1 MTPNFSIPRAHE
13 NILLPLNITF
23 SFSFYI
29 LGNITCSLSTCYKS
43 EGVVKT
49 GIGVVKAGI
58 GVVKAGIGVGKK
70 GIGVEKTGI
79 GVGKK
84 GISHGNAVILPS
96 EHMSISCRLRKG
108 GC

>member
-1 MTPNFSIPRAHE
+1 MTPNYSISRAHK
-13 NILLPLNITF
+13 NILLPLNISF

-29 LGNITCSLSTCYKS
+29 LGNIKCSLSTCYKIK
-43 EGVVKT
+43 GVVKT

-58 GVVKAGIGVGKK
+58 GVEKTGIGV
-70 GIGVEKTGI
+70 VKTGI